1 MLSWQVWRHAILRV
15 AAATEESLEAQIIKL
30 FFTQV
35 GMVFDKDLNK
45 VRFVCPSEYVY
56 KSFSPY
62 SMRFYYELKNL
73 LGTNDLGFSL
83 EVVSSR
89 EFLLL
94 QENGTIPSQETLSS
108 ISLEQAPDEVVGDSV
123 FPTTAC
129 IALENSSNN
138 ESLTMGTE
146 SSVAHDDA
154 RPKNK
159 PKTKASSVV
168 KPTSTP
174 KSQKTTKTTKTKKKD
189 TTCVKNSASL
199 ESNNASTQDVGAKE
213 LNTPDFTR
221 LFDLKPNSR
230 ALFSTP
236 EGSILFDPSAKDKKT
251 GEAAELFKKYHNST
265 IFTSKAKFEAQA
277 KLLQERSYQEQK
289 AEVLE
294 DSVCEQSQFKQS
306 TKAGNTTSLKTS
318 RALDNKAFGVSSYGS
333 NKTQAS
339 SATSAQEGASY
350 FNTFSANGGFKKGSV
365 NTPSVEDDKQDKKT
379 KSCTKVNKL
388 SKEQAKLAASY
399 FDFYIKSCK
408 DCLKKSKTYG
418 VVMDK
423 LKPVYPP
430 ENLSGNSKSK
440 PKYGEW
446 VNKSRLPLDPFGRPI
461 SLYELAARNM
471 CMAEVINNSE
481 LRYNKI
487 SELPITD
494 FTNGRHRVITD
505 HMSIYELCLLATD
518 LSYLSGIPLN
528 RLFVFGKRDDVLRY
542 INQFRFTDDKIH
554 PFVPESRFNTG
565 FKYGISDLMLAR
577 AKKDP
582 AILPYVLEKLDYSKI
597 NYKLDHQ
604 DSLGLN
610 LPQRPDEKSL
620 LLKLKPHHLLDSE
633 FFSESSELVDNTEV
647 IHVDMNK
654 LSALAAQNEAKVA
667 EIYRQALIKVKN
679 SKPEKSVVYHI
690 PRYYEIIPLET
701 LERYSFSFLKDKSN
715 YELKRLTLYPKLK
728 NGKVDYSHPIECV
741 QILPPA
747 GVSLTTYKQ
756 SMQSA
761 LDFLKDNASAKFME
775 RLDRNLEKNKEFK
788 QEKAAKAKAKQNKL
802 KLKAQDDLKL
812 DTSAM
817 SNDATVKPVKQT
829 EFTVVEQD
837 ISSNISAKAE
847 TCAHSNEFKVVEP
860 EVAPKA
866 AQAPLHESQPSSKS
880 NNYLEKDESKAL
892 DRIHMPDFACAVN
905 GVVHD
910 PWLKPGQVAMANPW
924 EEAGAKSKALLERFN
939 NRNLASSQNNDN
951 ATCSSKSAGND
962 SSRKIRVY
970 RPNDSLFS
978 VNNKHHLEIPV
989 EQGSAKALAMIYAQK
1004 AQEDAQN
1011 GDKTGYPYNYG
1022 KNLPPATEVV
1032 DNNKPQENGVEFTDF
1047 IPNNADK
1054 IKGKAANSHN
1064 TTVASNPR
1072 SKPRLPYHELM
1083 PIIVDGMILDI
1094 NDKAIYEGH
1103 LDSDYAKETIAARS
1117 HSHDP
1122 WKAPLSLTNADGS
1135 LVPLPKEKQQSQE
1148 LGVRRQAFE
1157 NKPGA
1162 LSHVLNN
1169 GEQVRSVHNNIPA
1182 ANEIY
1187 YNEYDP
1193 ELAYAAK
1200 TYTSPAL
1207 NVGSG
1212 DHGVLTLFGK
1222 DACDYLAYQA
1232 KHQKEQQQLIEEA
1245 FDKGISPYDIYD
1257 RPETIASKLE
1267 FIRAQNK
1274 LEAQKEQ
1281 QAAQQKQQAA
1291 LKAQQDSPKDQVAT
1305 QKAQQDS
1312 QKDQV
1317 ATQKEQQTVQN
1328 RVVDYD
1334 ALKAQELKVSVIS
1347 FHDGLG
1353 DNDELNPLWD
1363 ATPHIPKFSSS
1374 SPKRIYI
1381 DDFNSIDTRSLD
1393 ERLDEELFGDW
1404 STNNKAHKVYPE
1416 IYSTNNGYYKKP
1428 CHVLTEQERQEFSKR
1443 AIENSRWFNLV
1454 QSELENLDKEINSVV
1469 CSNNEFTNPAPAQAP
1484 TQAQEPGL
1492 VEVRPQS
1499 QTQEQAQAQA
1509 QVQTQAQAQSMD
1521 QSQAPAQEQTQ
1532 AQVQAQ
1538 APAQI
1543 QAQSMDQSQA
1553 QAQAQE
1559 SSFVEVQPQAPAPA
1573 QEQALAQAQAQVPV
1587 QDQAKEPDFVEVE
1600 PYAQEQGIAFEVETE
1615 SYSASDVALQDYYAG
1630 QPYVQSVEQTYA
1642 PIQEPVAVCE
1652 PSNNVYPQQDMA
1664 LSDYYVE
1671 DCIWYDEVDSYLD
1684 VLAISSVPAA
1694 VEFADYMYIDRTDN
1708 LLEDEVL
1715 DDLID
1720 YPSALCGRGW
1730 EYFEVENRVINT
1742 STQLYYVDACN
1753 DAYSNIEGG
1762 KPWFAAFESMA
1773 LRDEFC
1779 LANDCDPE
1787 ELQEYIFE
1795 LEPSTFNH
1803 DTAHGYDVDSNY
1815 SMSADEMYREQD
1827 MIDFALYD
1835 EFDQLEA
1842 WENESVLEQLA
1853 LINQQNGYQAP
1864 MDMGMP
1870 QAMGNGYQSFN
1881 PMPQAMRAPA
1891 PVPVPEQVSAP
1902 APVNNCVPVPT
1913 SAVASAQAPAPA
1925 PVTVSAQVPIRA
1937 PVYAPVPEFNNV
1949 AYPMDMR
1956 VPQGMD
1962 YGYQALN
1969 PMPQSMSAQGVAPA
1983 PVSAPEV
1990 PAAPV
1995 NTCAPVPTSTL
2006 AHAQAPARVPVAA
2019 SAPAVPAPAVPAS
2032 VAAPVPAVPGQVPAR
2047 APIYAPMPEVD
2058 DMSYPM
2064 AWDEEQENGLYMD
2077 SAMDED
2083 YFDSTPWSAA
2093 MPEPFMATNTVSA
2106 GQIAASSERMIE
2118 PIKDVHN
2125 LNMNLNA
2132 MAQGST
2138 MSTMPQQGMVAQ
2150 GYINQAFGSANT
2162 PVFDPNNVLRE
2173 ASVKTSPRGMDELK
2187 AAQALEALEQER
2199 LAQLHM
2205 GDAFDNK
2212 EIDKRNAQ
2220 AVQNVIEQAYA
2231 NQNLKSGLSSLPLPS
2246 SFLNKV
2252 SNTSHVGEH
2261 DKVVGL
2267 NSSKQAFN
2275 NNSQFAKGPSVLM
2288 QLAQGKPMSQC
2299 MPNNINQF
2307 GEYDPTPMLEEVPLP
2322 PEMIANMSPAQ
2333 RRAYEDYS
2341 SLCPSKEVN
2350 PSKTFASYIIEPTC
2364 SKLVHAVYD
2373 LCNTI
2378 TTPGYKCPMFI
2389 HGPSGVGKTHLLS
2402 AMVNKVKAE
2411 HPHLKVAYVRSE
2423 DFIRQYVA
2431 SIADMQKTR
2440 FSDRQVYFQ
2449 QAFTD
2454 HDLLIFDDIQSL
2466 VKGEKSRKVF
2476 FDIVDDFLTKPSA
2489 QLVLAAD
2496 VPVSA
2501 LTAMGFSDDLTS
2513 RINSGITIE
2522 LKTPG
2527 HCARRDIIKAKC
2539 DELGMT
2545 MCAEILEFM
2554 ALNISANVRDIE
2566 GALRTIHA
2574 MMKDQNSSLTFDE
2587 VVRNINNF
2595 IVARNTVVP
2604 LDSVLALVSAEFKVS
2619 NEEMF
2624 SPSKKKLIS
2633 QARSVACCLARDF
2646 LPELSLNDLAKVF
2659 KKDHSSIHEAI
2670 LRTRERLVSDY
2681 ELKARVQR
2689 IVASVNKLIESSD

>member
-123 FPTTAC
+123 FPTMAC

-154 RPKNK
+154 RPENK

-174 KSQKTTKTTKTKKKD
+174 KSQKTTKAKKTQKKD
-189 TTCVKNSASL
+189 SSCAKNSASL
-199 ESNNASTQDVGAKE
+199 ESRNASTQDVGAKE

-221 LFDLKPNSR
+221 LFNIKPKSR
-230 ALFSTP
+230 VLFSTP

-251 GEAAELFKKYHNST
+251 GEDAELFKKYHNST

-294 DSVCEQSQFKQS
+294 DNVCEQSQFKQS
-306 TKAGNTTSLKTS
+306 TKAGNQTSLKTD

-333 NKTQAS
+333 NNTQAS
-339 SATSAQEGASY
+339 SAPSDQEGASY
-350 FNTFSANGGFKKGSV
+350 FNTFSANGGFKKGAL

-379 KSCTKVNKL
+379 KSHSKVSKL

-408 DCLKKSKTYG
+408 DCLKKSKTHG

-423 LKPVYPP
+423 LKAVYPP
-430 ENLSGNSKSK
+430 ENLSDNSKGK
-440 PKYGEW
+440 AKYGEW
-446 VNKSRLPLDPFGRPI
+446 VNKSRMPLDPFGRPI

-487 SELPITD
+487 SDLPITD

-505 HMSIYELCLLATD
+505 NMSIYELCLLATD
-518 LSYLSGIPLN
+518 LSYLAGIPLN

-554 PFVPESRFNTG
+554 PFVPETRFNTG

-597 NYKLDHQ
+597 NYELDHR

-620 LLKLKPHHLLDSE
+620 LLKLKPHNLLDRE
-633 FFSESSELVDNTEV
+633 FFSENSELVDNTEV
-647 IHVDMNK
+647 INVDMNK
-654 LSALAAQNEAKVA
+654 LSALAAQNEAKLA

-690 PRYYEIIPLET
+690 PRYFEIIPLET

-715 YELKRLTLYPKLK
+715 YELKRVTLYPKLK
-728 NGKVDYSHPIECV
+728 NGKVDYSRPIECV

-747 GVSLTTYKQ
+747 GVSLPTYKQ
-756 SMQSA
+756 SMESA
-761 LDFLKDNASAKFME
+761 LDFLKGNASAKFME
-775 RLDRNLEKNKEFK
+775 RLDRNLEKNKEYK
-788 QEKAAKAKAKQNKL
+788 QEKAAKAKAKQDKL

-860 EVAPKA
+860 EVAQETTK
-866 AQAPLHESQPSSKS
+866 APLPESQPSSKS

-905 GVVHD
+905 GVVND

-924 EEAGAKSKALLERFN
+924 QEAGAKSKALLERFN
-939 NRNLASSQNNDN
+939 NRNLASSQNHDN
-951 ATCSSKSAGND
+951 ATCNSKSAGND

-1054 IKGKAANSHN
+1054 LKSKAANSHN
-1064 TTVASNPR
+1064 TTVASKPR

-1135 LVPLPKEKQQSQE
+1135 VVPLPKEKQQSQE

-1281 QAAQQKQQAA
+1281 HAAQQKQQAAQQKQQAA
-1291 LKAQQDSPKDQVAT
+1291 LKAQP
-1305 QKAQQDS
+1305 DS

-1317 ATQKEQQTVQN
+1317 ATQKEQQAVQN

-1404 STNNKAHKVYPE
+1404 SANNKAHKVYPE

-1428 CHVLTEQERQEFSKR
+1428 CHVLTEQERQEFSKS
-1443 AIENSRWFNLV
+1443 AVENSRWFDLV

-1469 CSNNEFTNPAPAQAP
+1469 CSNNEFTNPASAQAQAQAMAQAQTQSMDQAQAPAQAQAP
-1484 TQAQEPGL
+1484 TQAQ
-1492 VEVRPQS
+1492 
-1499 QTQEQAQAQA
+1499 AQD
-1509 QVQTQAQAQSMD
+1509 MD
-1521 QSQAPAQEQTQ
+1521 QAQAPAQEQ
-1532 AQVQAQ
+1532 VK
-1538 APAQI
+1538 
-1543 QAQSMDQSQA
+1543 
-1553 QAQAQE
+1553 AQE
-1559 SSFVEVQPQAPAPA
+1559 PSFVEVQPYAP
-1573 QEQALAQAQAQVPV
+1573 
-1587 QDQAKEPDFVEVE
+1587 
-1600 PYAQEQGIAFEVETE
+1600 EQGTAIEVETE
-1615 SYSASDVALQDYYAG
+1615 SYSASDIALQDYCAG
-1630 QPYVQSVEQTYA
+1630 QPYEQSVEQTYA
-1642 PIQEPVAVCE
+1642 PIQEPVAVFE

-1694 VEFADYMYIDRTDN
+1694 VEFADYIYIDRTDN

-1720 YPSALCGRGW
+1720 YPSALCGRGR
-1730 EYFEVENRVINT
+1730 EYFEVETRVINT

-1773 LRDEFC
+1773 LRGEFC

-1815 SMSADEMYREQD
+1815 SMSADEMYRAQD

-1835 EFDQLEA
+1835 EFDQLET
-1842 WENESVLEQLA
+1842 WENESVLELLA
-1853 LINQQNGYQAP
+1853 QMNQQNGYQAP
-1864 MDMGMP
+1864 MPMQQANNMACPMDMGMP
-1870 QAMGNGYQSFN
+1870 QTMGNGYQALN

-1902 APVNNCVPVPT
+1902 AASAAPVNTCAPVPT
-1913 SAVASAQAPAPA
+1913 SALASAPASAPA
-1925 PVTVSAQVPIRA
+1925 PVTVSAQVPVRA
-1937 PVYAPVPEFNNV
+1937 PGYAPVPEFNNV
-1949 AYPMDMR
+1949 AYPMDM
-1956 VPQGMD
+1956 G
-1962 YGYQALN
+1962 
-1969 PMPQSMSAQGVAPA
+1969 MPQTMGNGYLAVNQMPQAMRAQAPV
-1983 PVSAPEV
+1983 PVPEQVSAPAA

-1995 NTCAPVPTSTL
+1995 NTRAPVPTSTL
-2006 AHAQAPARVPVAA
+2006 APAQTPTRVPVAT
-2019 SAPAVPAPAVPAS
+2019 PATFAAPAPAVPAHAEPAP
-2032 VAAPVPAVPGQVPAR
+2032 AAPTPVVPSRAEPASFAEPGTAAASAAGAGTVPAR
-2047 APIYAPMPEVD
+2047 APVYAPMPEVD

-2077 SAMDED
+2077 ITMGKD

-2093 MPEPFMATNTVSA
+2093 MPEPFMATNTVSS

-2125 LNMNLNA
+2125 LNMNLNSMDHGA
-2132 MAQGST
+2132 N
-2138 MSTMPQQGMVAQ
+2138 MPQQGVVAQ

-2173 ASVKTSPRGMDELK
+2173 GFVKTSPRGMDELK

-2212 EIDKRNAQ
+2212 EIDRRNAQ

-2275 NNSQFAKGPSVLM
+2275 NNGQFANGPSVLM

>member
-829 EFTVVEQD
+829 EFIVVEQD

-866 AQAPLHESQPSSKS
+866 AQAPLPESQPSSKS

-1054 IKGKAANSHN
+1054 IKGKAANIQN

-1135 LVPLPKEKQQSQE
+1135 VVPLPKEKQQSQD

-1291 LKAQQDSPKDQVAT
+1291 LKAQQDSP
-1305 QKAQQDS
+1305 
-1312 QKDQV
+1312 KDQV

-1469 CSNNEFTNPAPAQAP
+1469 CSNNEFTNQAPAQAP

-1509 QVQTQAQAQSMD
+1509 QAQAMD
-1521 QSQAPAQEQTQ
+1521 QSQAPAQEQVK
-1532 AQVQAQ
+1532 AQEPSFVEMQPQ
-1538 APAQI
+1538 APAQE
-1543 QAQSMDQSQA
+1543 QVK
-1553 QAQAQE
+1553 AQE
-1559 SSFVEVQPQAPAPA
+1559 ASFVEVQP
-1573 QEQALAQAQAQVPV
+1573 
-1587 QDQAKEPDFVEVE
+1587 
-1600 PYAQEQGIAFEVETE
+1600 YAQEQGTAIEVETE
-1615 SYSASDVALQDYYAG
+1615 SYSASDIALQDYYAG
-1630 QPYVQSVEQTYA
+1630 QPYEQSVEQTYA

-2019 SAPAVPAPAVPAS
+2019 PAPAVPAPAVPAS

-2083 YFDSTPWSAA
+2083 YFDSTPWSAP

-2132 MAQGST
+2132 MAQG
-2138 MSTMPQQGMVAQ
+2138 STMPQQGMVAQ

-2275 NNSQFAKGPSVLM
+2275 NNGQFAKGPSVLM

>member
-123 FPTTAC
+123 FPTMAC

-221 LFDLKPNSR
+221 LFDLKSNSR

-306 TKAGNTTSLKTS
+306 TKAGNTTSLNTS

-829 EFTVVEQD
+829 EFIVVEQD

-866 AQAPLHESQPSSKS
+866 AQAPLPESQPSSKS

-1054 IKGKAANSHN
+1054 IKGKAANIQN

-1135 LVPLPKEKQQSQE
+1135 VVPLPKEKQQSQD

-1317 ATQKEQQTVQN
+1317 ATQKEQQAVQN

-1469 CSNNEFTNPAPAQAP
+1469 CSNNEFTNQAPAQAP

-1499 QTQEQAQAQA
+1499 QTQEQAQA
-1509 QVQTQAQAQSMD
+1509 QAQAQSMD

-1559 SSFVEVQPQAPAPA
+1559 PSFVEVQPQAPAQEQVKAQEASFVEVQPQAPA
-1573 QEQALAQAQAQVPV
+1573 QEQVKAQEAS
-1587 QDQAKEPDFVEVE
+1587 FVEVQ
-1600 PYAQEQGIAFEVETE
+1600 PYAQEQGTAIEVETE
-1615 SYSASDVALQDYYAG
+1615 SYSASDIALQDYYAG
-1630 QPYVQSVEQTYA
+1630 QPYEQSVEQTYA

-1870 QAMGNGYQSFN
+1870 QAMDNGYQSFN

-1925 PVTVSAQVPIRA
+1925 SVTVSAQVPIRA

-1990 PAAPV
+1990 PAVPV

-2019 SAPAVPAPAVPAS
+2019 PAPAVSAPAVPAS

-2047 APIYAPMPEVD
+2047 ALIYAPMPEVD

-2077 SAMDED
+2077 RAMDED

-2106 GQIAASSERMIE
+2106 GKIAASSERMIE
-2118 PIKDVHN
+2118 PIKDVH
-2125 LNMNLNA
+2125 NLNA

-2138 MSTMPQQGMVAQ
+2138 MSTMPQQGMVAH

-2205 GDAFDNK
+2205 GDVFDNK

-2275 NNSQFAKGPSVLM
+2275 NNGQFAKGPSVLM

>member
-199 ESNNASTQDVGAKE
+199 ESNNVSTQDVGAKE

-221 LFDLKPNSR
+221 LFNIKPKSR

-236 EGSILFDPSAKDKKT
+236 EGSILFDPSAKDTKT

-294 DSVCEQSQFKQS
+294 DRVCEQSQFKQS
-306 TKAGNTTSLKTS
+306 TKAGNQTSLKTS

-333 NKTQAS
+333 NNTQAS

-350 FNTFSANGGFKKGSV
+350 FNTFNANGGFKKGAL

-379 KSCTKVNKL
+379 KSRTKVSKL

-430 ENLSGNSKSK
+430 ENLSDNSKGK
-440 PKYGEW
+440 AKYGEW
-446 VNKSRLPLDPFGRPI
+446 VNKSRMPLDPFGRPI

-505 HMSIYELCLLATD
+505 NMSIYELCLLATD

-528 RLFVFGKRDDVLRY
+528 RLFVSGKRDDVLRY

-633 FFSESSELVDNTEV
+633 FFSENSELVDNTEV
-647 IHVDMNK
+647 INVDMNK
-654 LSALAAQNEAKVA
+654 LSALAAQNEAKLA

-812 DTSAM
+812 DTSAI

-847 TCAHSNEFKVVEP
+847 TCTHSNEFKVVEP
-860 EVAPKA
+860 EVAPKTA
-866 AQAPLHESQPSSKS
+866 KDPLPESQPSSKS

-905 GVVHD
+905 GVVND

-924 EEAGAKSKALLERFN
+924 EQAGATSKALLERFN

-951 ATCSSKSAGND
+951 ATCNSKSAGND

-1054 IKGKAANSHN
+1054 IKSKAANSHN
-1064 TTVASNPR
+1064 TTVASKPR

-1135 LVPLPKEKQQSQE
+1135 VVPLPKEKQQSQE

-1291 LKAQQDSPKDQVAT
+1291 LKAQQDS
-1305 QKAQQDS
+1305 

-1317 ATQKEQQTVQN
+1317 ATKNEQQAVQN

-1469 CSNNEFTNPAPAQAP
+1469 CANNEFTNPAQAP
-1484 TQAQEPGL
+1484 
-1492 VEVRPQS
+1492 
-1499 QTQEQAQAQA
+1499 
-1509 QVQTQAQAQSMD
+1509 
-1521 QSQAPAQEQTQ
+1521 
-1532 AQVQAQ
+1532 

-1543 QAQSMDQSQA
+1543 QAQAMDQAQA
-1553 QAQAQE
+1553 PAKEQAQAQE
-1559 SSFVEVQPQAPAPA
+1559 PSFVEVQPQAPAQEQVKAQEASFVEMQSQAPAQGQAQAQEPSFVEVQPQAPA
-1573 QEQALAQAQAQVPV
+1573 QEQVKAQEAS
-1587 QDQAKEPDFVEVE
+1587 FVEVQ
-1600 PYAQEQGIAFEVETE
+1600 PYAQEQGTAIEVETE
-1615 SYSASDVALQDYYAG
+1615 SYSVSDIALQDYCAG
-1630 QPYVQSVEQTYA
+1630 QPYEQSVEQTYT

-1664 LSDYYVE
+1664 LSEYYVE

-1694 VEFADYMYIDRTDN
+1694 VEFADYIYIDRTDN

-1730 EYFEVENRVINT
+1730 EYFEVETRVINT

-1870 QAMGNGYQSFN
+1870 QAMDNGYQSFN

-1891 PVPVPEQVSAP
+1891 PVPVPEQVSAL

-1925 PVTVSAQVPIRA
+1925 PVTVSAQVPVRA

-2006 AHAQAPARVPVAA
+2006 APAQTPNRVPVATPATFAAPAPAVPAQAAPVPAAPA
-2019 SAPAVPAPAVPAS
+2019 SVAVPAPAVP
-2032 VAAPVPAVPGQVPAR
+2032 GNVPAR
-2047 APIYAPMPEVD
+2047 APVYAPMPEVD

-2077 SAMDED
+2077 SARGED

-2125 LNMNLNA
+2125 LNMNLNSMDHGA
-2132 MAQGST
+2132 N
-2138 MSTMPQQGMVAQ
+2138 MPQQGVVAQ

-2275 NNSQFAKGPSVLM
+2275 NNGQFAKGPSVLM